1 MRLLRFLSRLAFIC
15 NICFL
20 LLSAMRYVHVD
31 PDNEIVGNIIILGYF
46 GPLFVNFFVNLIVI
60 LLFILRRV
68 WASGVPRWLLIT
80 NFVFFIVQ
88 IVLFYQFNHPI
99 Q

>member
-20 LLSAMRYVHVD
+20 LVSLLRYVPAP
-31 PDNEIVGNIIILGYF
+31 PDNALVSDIIVLGYF
-46 GPLFVNFFVNLIVI
+46 GPIAVNLFVNVIVI
-60 LLFILRRV
+60 LLFLLRRV

-80 NFVFFIVQ
+80 NFVFFVLQ
-88 IVLFYQFNHPI
+88 ILLFNLFNTLH
-99 Q
+99 

>member
-20 LLSAMRYVHVD
+20 LISLLQYLPAP
-31 PDNEIVGNIIILGYF
+31 PDNALIADIIILGYF
-46 GPLFVNFFVNLIVI
+46 GPIAVNFFVNLIVLI
-60 LLFILRRV
+60 LFALRRV

-80 NFVFFIVQ
+80 NFVFFVIE
-88 IVLFYQFNHPI
+88 IIFFYRFNTAVH
-99 Q
+99 

>member
-20 LLSAMRYVHVD
+20 LVSLLRYVPAP
-31 PDNEIVGNIIILGYF
+31 PDNALVSDIIVLGYF
-46 GPLFVNFFVNLIVI
+46 GPIAVNLFVNVIVV
-60 LLFILRRV
+60 LLFLLRRV

-80 NFVFFIVQ
+80 NFVFFVLQ
-88 IVLFYQFNHPI
+88 ILLFNLFNTLH
-99 Q
+99 

>member
-20 LLSAMRYVHVD
+20 LASILQYLPAP
-31 PDNEIVGNIIILGYF
+31 PDNALTADIIILGYF
-46 GPLFVNFFVNLIVI
+46 GPIAVNLFVNLIVI

-68 WASGVPRWLLIT
+68 WASGIPRWLLIM
-80 NFVFFIVQ
+80 NFLFFIAQ
-88 IVLFYQFNHPI
+88 IILFYRFNRPI

>member
-1 MRLLRFLSRLAFIC
+1 MRLVRFLSRVAFIC

-20 LLSAMRYVHVD
+20 IASSLRYLPAL
-31 PDNEIVGNIIILGYF
+31 PDNALTSDIIVLGYF
-46 GPLFVNFFVNLIVI
+46 VSIGINFFVNLIVI
-60 LLFILRRV
+60 LLFLLRRV
-68 WASGVPRWLLIT
+68 WAAGVPRWLLVL

-88 IVLFYQFNHPI
+88 IVLFYNFNHSI

>member
-1 MRLLRFLSRLAFIC
+1 
-15 NICFL
+15 
-20 LLSAMRYVHVD
+20 MRYVHVD

-88 IVLFYQFNHPI
+88 IVLLYQFNHPI